1 MNSRGNESF
10 RWRGAAA
17 SNRPVERTTSDEQLE
32 REFERRELF
41 ELANAALRPPARRSR
56 VSDLTPAPAEN
67 RERLADEETI
77 RRLQRYRA
85 SFGRANPSP
94 RPITIHDVLAIR
106 EPTQE
111 PDPC

>member
-17 SNRPVERTTSDEQLE
+17 SNRPSTYRSDEQLE
-32 REFERRELF
+32 RDFERRELF
-41 ELANAALRPPARRSR
+41 ELANALSDRRLAGR
-56 VSDLTPAPAEN
+56 ECLTSHQRTDEN

-85 SFGRANPSP
+85 SFGRPSPNP
-94 RPITIHDVLAIR
+94 RPITIHDVLTIR